1 MIYLCKLN
9 INDTN
14 SCYQI
19 NKKTSDRFWSLK
31 QWHDELAQKKHLNFG
46 CFIDNSKN
54 LVSFVCGF
62 VVVNELN
69 ITNLAVD
76 ESFRK
81 KGIGKKML
89 LKIFLEAKNLGA
101 EEALLEVNVNNI
113 SAINFYKNFGFH
125 TVSIRSNYYGANE
138 DAKLMKMTF

>member
-1 MIYLCKLN
+1 MMKIVKCVRYIGARSEHCSRP
-9 INDTN
+9 N
-14 SCYQI
+14 SLLGWISPCRQV
-19 NKKTSDRFWSLK
+19 S
-31 QWHDELAQKKHLNFG
+31 AA
-46 CFIDNSKN
+46 
-54 LVSFVCGF
+54 SFVCGF

-89 LKIFLEAKNLGA
+89 LKIFLEARNLGA

-125 TVSIRSNYYGANE
+125 TISIRSNYYGANE